1 MSGIPRQDES
11 FSRFEE
17 EPLRRRG
24 HVVRMA
30 LFYTACFLFCGGVT
44 LLAVYKG
51 FVIMFFLFGIPA
63 FATGY
68 FMLQYL
74 RDLNAR
80 PQSLEGEVWR
90 KWHKGNLFVF
100 FLPSYYINV
109 QGKIFT
115 ITRKEYSMLLE
126 DDLVRVKFFPNSLT
140 VEQLERFDDSAKK
153 FIPAASGA
161 EAEA

>member
-1 MSGIPRQDES
+1 MSDIPRRDES
-11 FSRFEE
+11 FSRFEGE

-30 LFYTACFLFCGGVT
+30 IFYTVAAALCTVAT
-44 LLAVYKG
+44 LVAVYNG

-68 FMLQYL
+68 FMYQYL
-74 RDLNAR
+74 RDLSSR
-80 PQSLEGEVWR
+80 PHSLEGEVWR

-100 FLPSYYINV
+100 FMPSYYINV

-126 DDLVRVKFFPNSLT
+126 EDLVRVKYYPNSLT
-140 VEQLERFDDSAKK
+140 VELLERFDDSAKK

-161 EAEA
+161 EA